1 METKIIN
8 IGEKTYKL
16 VFDQFDDSEVE
27 IDELLKIDYSNLI
40 GEIVTFPVIVN
51 RFGQLLAECE
61 SKLSEA
67 KLNLDVCEAK
77 VKERLRKEWIDTN
90 GGKAPTVDT
99 LNNATVQE
107 SSYQAMKRR
116 VIEVQKTRDYVNS
129 IYWAAKDKSEKLDKL
144 SVTIQAGDVS
154 DAMIESKINNVI
166 VKCTKKLIN

>member
-1 METKIIN
+1 MEKKIIN
-8 IGEKTYKL
+8 IGEKSYRL
-16 VFDQFDDSEVE
+16 IFDQFDDSEVD

-51 RFGQLLAECE
+51 RFGLLLAECE

-67 KLNLDVCEAK
+67 KLNLDVLEAK
-77 VKERLRKEWIDTN
+77 IKERLRKELVDDK
-90 GGKAPTVDT
+90 GKSPTIDT
-99 LNNATVQE
+99 LNNAMVQE
-107 SSYQAMKRR
+107 NSYQVMKKR

-154 DAMIESKINNVI
+154 DAMIEGKVNNVI
-166 VKCTKKLIN
+166 VKRTKKLID

>member
-1 METKIIN
+1 MEKKIIN
-8 IGEKTYKL
+8 IGEKSYRL
-16 VFDQFDDSEVE
+16 IFDQFDDSEVD

-51 RFGQLLAECE
+51 RFGLLLAECE

-67 KLNLDVCEAK
+67 KLNLDVLEAK
-77 VKERLRKEWIDTN
+77 IKERLRKELMDDK
-90 GGKAPTVDT
+90 GKSPTIDT
-99 LNNATVQE
+99 LNNAMVQE
-107 SSYQAMKRR
+107 NSYQVMKKR

-154 DAMIESKINNVI
+154 DAMIEGKVNNVI
-166 VKCTKKLIN
+166 VKRTKKLID